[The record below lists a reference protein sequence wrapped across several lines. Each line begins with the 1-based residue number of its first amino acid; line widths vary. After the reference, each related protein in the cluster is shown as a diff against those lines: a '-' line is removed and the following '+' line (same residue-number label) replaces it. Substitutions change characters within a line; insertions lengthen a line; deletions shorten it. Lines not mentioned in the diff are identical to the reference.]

1 MALWIQRLESQGLR
15 IYERHLFSSKWI
27 NDELSHAEMP
37 SFILSKALLM
47 SRNTTTDSKKIT
59 AAGYFSKNHSTVL
72 LTMKVEAMG

>member
-1 MALWIQRLESQGLR
+1 MALWIQRPESQGLR